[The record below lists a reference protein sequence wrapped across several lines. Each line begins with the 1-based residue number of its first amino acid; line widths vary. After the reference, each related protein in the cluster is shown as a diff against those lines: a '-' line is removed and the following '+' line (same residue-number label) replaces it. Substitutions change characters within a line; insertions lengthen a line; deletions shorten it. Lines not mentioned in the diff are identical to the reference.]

1 MSENYHPSVL
11 KLPSLR
17 HGDNFLEHF
26 SDGSVIDA
34 VPLRFLMRNSLSHM
48 PTYAEHKRPDSA
60 EVRCEQESL
69 SPEFSHMPARNARRG
84 VQLLDFTA
92 PVCVKKRNLSS
103 SSTRTEIN
111 AAIYSE
117 ERC

>member
-1 MSENYHPSVL
+1 M
-11 KLPSLR
+11 
-17 HGDNFLEHF
+17 
-26 SDGSVIDA
+26 
-34 VPLRFLMRNSLSHM
+34 SHM
-48 PTYAEHKRPDSA
+48 PTYAEHKRPDNA

-69 SPEFSHMPARNARRG
+69 SPEFSHMLARNTRRG

-92 PVCVKKRNLSS
+92 PACFKKPNLSS
-103 SSTRTEIN
+103 SSTPTEIN